1 MPPYYGGWIGSIMA
15 WNNDVSLTA
24 ASQWDKADDP
34 TVVLD
39 LPFDTPPTTPTIPP
53 PPQQQ
58 SQGHGLELPASPCG
72 TLSTC
77 SSSDVA
83 CGMSSPPYGALP
95 PLSVLEGPT
104 GPFPSTPTQTPGF
117 LGAGL
122 TSTGLSDAFAESM
135 ENSAASTQEPGL
147 DALSRIIAARCV
159 DPLTLPRAA
168 VQDTTEDQGPA
179 PKRAKITQPQQQ
191 QSNGASVWGSGLV
204 SPTGTD
210 LPTTSRPSSQ
220 TGGLSPY
227 MMLNSLRKKE
237 YAAPPGV
244 WKNSGGYISTVYVN
258 KRRIY
263 GPLRKTLA
271 ESVRDREE
279 MLIAKENHASE
290 EEIRELVAALK
301 EINGGNS
308 RGSSKGRRHRK
319 TRKSTKATRSGSSR
333 STTTPSATSTTSGSS
348 IASSSEGGLFPTI
361 PESDPGASGTEGFPS
376 LAARFQ
382 NENYFGGFSPDSFG
396 FGQY

>member
-1 MPPYYGGWIGSIMA
+1 MA
-15 WNNDVSLTA
+15 WGDDLPLVS
-24 ASQWDKADDP
+24 WDKTDDP

-39 LPFDTPPTTPTIPP
+39 LPFDTTPSTTPQEQ
-53 PPQQQ
+53 PQLA
-58 SQGHGLELPASPCG
+58 SLPASPDCG

-77 SSSDVA
+77 SSNDVA
-83 CGMSSPPYGALP
+83 CGMSSPPFSALP
-95 PLSVLEGPT
+95 PLSDLEALN
-104 GPFPSTPTQTPGF
+104 GPFAQPLGF
-117 LGAGL
+117 LGS
-122 TSTGLSDAFAESM
+122 STGVDCTLADSIGK
-135 ENSAASTQEPGL
+135 SAATTSQEPGL

-168 VQDTTEDQGPA
+168 VQDYDQMQQGPA
-179 PKRAKITQPQQQ
+179 PKRARLADTGADL
-191 QSNGASVWGSGLV
+191 SVNGLATLSASTNLSTLTR
-204 SPTGTD
+204 PT
-210 LPTTSRPSSQ
+210 PSDR
-220 TGGLSPY
+220 GHVSPY

-279 MLIAKENHASE
+279 MLIAKERHASE

-301 EINGGNS
+301 EINGGGS

-319 TRKSTKATRSGSSR
+319 TQKTGK
-333 STTTPSATSTTSGSS
+333 TTNSCSVTSTTSGGSS
-348 IASSSEGGLFPTI
+348 GTSAGGLFPTI
-361 PESDPGASGTEGFPS
+361 PEPEAGLSGAEFPS

-382 NENYFGGFSPDSFG
+382 NENYFGGFSPDSIG

>member
-1 MPPYYGGWIGSIMA
+1 MA

-191 QSNGASVWGSGLV
+191 QSNGASVWDWWSKSLY
-204 SPTGTD
+204 D
-210 LPTTSRPSSQ
+210 AELPP
-220 TGGLSPY
+220 
-227 MMLNSLRKKE
+227 
-237 YAAPPGV
+237 
-244 WKNSGGYISTVYVN
+244 
-258 KRRIY
+258 
-263 GPLRKTLA
+263 
-271 ESVRDREE
+271 
-279 MLIAKENHASE
+279 
-290 EEIRELVAALK
+290 
-301 EINGGNS
+301 
-308 RGSSKGRRHRK
+308 
-319 TRKSTKATRSGSSR
+319 
-333 STTTPSATSTTSGSS
+333 
-348 IASSSEGGLFPTI
+348 
-361 PESDPGASGTEGFPS
+361 
-376 LAARFQ
+376 
-382 NENYFGGFSPDSFG
+382 
-396 FGQY
+396 